1 MQFDD
6 PNLRIAYL
14 EARVAALEEALTR
27 RSTLV
32 RQLQTQL
39 EPQDLLRW
47 SRLVHGLPLLPR
59 HAYDL
64 TLWSE
69 TTELTP
75 AEVDATLRDL
85 WSSLALA
92 TPPPA
97 EAG

>member
-1 MQFDD
+1 MQLAD
-6 PNLRIAYL
+6 PKLQIAYL
-14 EARVAALEEALTR
+14 EGRIAALEAALTR
-27 RSTLV
+27 RSEQLC
-32 RQLQTQL
+32 QLQARL

-75 AEVDATLRDL
+75 AEVDTTLRDL

-92 TPPPA
+92 TPY
-97 EAG
+97 EERG

>member
-1 MQFDD
+1 MQLDD
-6 PNLRIAYL
+6 PQRQIAYL
-14 EARVAALEEALTR
+14 EERVAALEAALTR
-27 RSTLV
+27 RSTQI
-32 RQLQTQL
+32 RQLQKQL

-69 TTELTP
+69 STHLTA

-92 TPPPA
+92 TPYP